1 MASLSRYSYKLN
13 LFSVST
19 VRTLGY
25 HLLEAS
31 MVAIDRF
38 ISFHTNLYWFTKDSP
53 ALNDIP

>member
-1 MASLSRYSYKLN
+1 MASLSRYSNKLN
-13 LFSVST
+13 LLSVST

-38 ISFHTNLYWFTKDSP
+38 ISFRTNLYWFTKDSST
-53 ALNDIP
+53 